1 MTEILKTTE
10 RPGYRIDAWP
20 FIAALI
26 GGPLLV
32 TLVSFWVFLIPFYAV
47 IFGGSVYLLF
57 GLPLGLIYLRRHA
70 GKPREIMRLALWV
83 SGGVALPFCIILL
96 LTSGPEVIPLAIFLM
111 GSSLLFAALWSVTSA
126 MIYDRLRSETSRHPI
141 LESLA
146 P

>member
-10 RPGYRIDAWP
+10 GPRYRIDAWP
-20 FIAALI
+20 FVAAII

-32 TLVSFWVFLIPFYAV
+32 TLVSFWVFLIQ
-47 IFGGSVYLLF
+47 
-57 GLPLGLIYLRRHA
+57 
-70 GKPREIMRLALWV
+70 PREIMRFTLWV
-83 SGGVALPFCIILL
+83 
-96 LTSGPEVIPLAIFLM
+96 TR
-111 GSSLLFAALWSVTSA
+111 A